1 MKHSLLGLSNQDA
14 SNGGKL
20 ISLALIDKKLLAF

>member
-1 MKHSLLGLSNQDA
+1 LLDLSNQDA

-20 ISLALIDKKLLAF
+20 IFLALIDKKLLAF